1 MNSKELIVKHNKLIE
16 ANYKLTLQEQKLIL
30 VLAAAIKKDDTKF
43 EQCIFSVTELAD
55 TLNLNKEAYYSEL
68 KEITEKLLSR
78 VLTINEPDG
87 CLQISWLSSA
97 KYYDELGKVE
107 LSFAEKLKPYL
118 LQLSNHFTKLEC
130 KKLISLSSIY
140 AIRIYELCKQYER
153 LKRRE
158 ITIKELKRILQIEDI
173 KSYNRYNNFKRRV
186 LLKAQEEINE
196 KTDLKIDFEEL
207 KTGRKVTAIKFI
219 IKKKKNPPKELRFK
233 ENIEKQEYS
242 PEVVEL
248 FNLLPQE
255 EQVEAHKKEIEALL
269 AEHSFRY
276 VKADIDY
283 AKEFNPDNFMGFLKA
298 SCEGGHYSSA
308 EVEKKAKEE
317 ELARKK
323 AETERKKRELE
334 EKIKKKAREK
344 AVEKYEKLSAEEL
357 EQYNQEYERV
367 AKFVPETM
375 RPVKRDY
382 IIGALED
389 QFKKEIREL
398 AIIVDD

>member
-43 EQCIFSVTELAD
+43 EECVFSVDELAD
-55 TLNLNKEAYYSEL
+55 ILNLNKEAYYSEL

-97 KYYDELGKVE
+97 KYYDDLGKVE

-130 KKLISLSSIY
+130 KKLISLNSVY

-158 ITIKELKRILQIEDI
+158 ITIEELKRILQIEDI

-219 IKKKKNPPKELRFK
+219 IKKRENPPKELEFK
-233 ENIEKQEYS
+233 EYIQEEYS
-242 PEVVEL
+242 PEVLEL
-248 FNLLPQE
+248 FKLLPQE
-255 EQVEAHKKEIEALL
+255 EQIEAYKKELEGLL
-269 AEHSFRY
+269 AEHSFGY
-276 VKADIDY
+276 LKADIKY
-283 AKEFNPDNFMGFLKA
+283 AKEAQPDNFMGFLKA
-298 SCEGGHYSSA
+298 SCEGGHYSTA
-308 EVEKKAKEE
+308 KLEKKAKEE

-323 AETERKKRELE
+323 EEEERKRKELE
-334 EKIKKKAREK
+334 ERIEKKAREM
-344 AVEKYEKLSAEEL
+344 ALERYEVLSEGEL
-357 EQYNQEYERV
+357 ERYNQEYEKM
-367 AKFVPETM
+367 AKLVPEKL
-375 RPVKRDY
+375 RPNKEDY

-389 QFKKEIREL
+389 KFKEELKEL
-398 AIIVDD
+398 FN